1 MRPPEP
7 SNVEKEEVQIVE
19 TKSEMKNNSSLDYD
33 DLESID
39 DYEEKT
45 IYVRTRK
52 VGYLIGTSGRTIRG
66 FETNSGA
73 KIDILK
79 PNSCAD
85 ETPIL
90 LSGTSESVRNVLRM
104 IIDLYH
110 MNNLS
115 SNLWQHLRQNF
126 GNDAAEDE
134 QEDGKSKIYGHE
146 EIIVRSSF
154 AIFLQKMIPQ
164 FESEAKVHLEVGKEC
179 DDNPGVIPIGV
190 IGTASQNYKAL
201 KRIRELYEK
210 FLKHP
215 VSDDVVEKKNND
227 NRLDP
232 FSNSDRY
239 KSIRTRTSG
248 CESPANIEDYK
259 ETVILEKMP
268 DVYAYSILQPICKLN
283 SVLMEMSKE
292 DDGGIKVSITGP
304 EINVKR
310 AKLQLQHSIS

>member
-1 MRPPEP
+1 MMRPPEP
-7 SNVEKEEVQIVE
+7 SGIEKEEVKPQSNV
-19 TKSEMKNNSSLDYD
+19 KNSSLLDYD
-33 DLESID
+33 DLESVD

-45 IYVRTRK
+45 IYVRTKK

-115 SNLWQHLRQNF
+115 SDLWQHLRQNF
-126 GNDAAEDE
+126 GNDTSDDDPEEND
-134 QEDGKSKIYGHE
+134 SKIYGHE

-154 AIFLQKMIPQ
+154 ATFLQKMIPQ
-164 FESEAKVHLEVGKEC
+164 FESEAKVHVEVGKEC

-201 KRIRELYEK
+201 KKIRELYDK

-215 VSDDVVEKKNND
+215 ASDDFVSKKNDD

-232 FSNSDRY
+232 FSTNDRY
-239 KSIRTRTSG
+239 KSVRTRTTA
-248 CESPANIEDYK
+248 CESPTDLDEFK
-259 ETVILEKMP
+259 ETMILAKMP
-268 DVYAYSILQPICKLN
+268 EIYAYSILQPICKLN

-292 DDGGIKVSITGP
+292 ENGDIKVSITGP